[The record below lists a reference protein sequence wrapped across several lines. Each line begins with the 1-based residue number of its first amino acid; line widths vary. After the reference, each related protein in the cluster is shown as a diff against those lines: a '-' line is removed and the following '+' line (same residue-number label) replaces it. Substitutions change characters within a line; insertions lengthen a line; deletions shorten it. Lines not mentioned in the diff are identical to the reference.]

1 MAEWTSG
8 IYRLVGMPKFYAAFQ
23 DALGAAKGRKR
34 LVREFIRPEPGS
46 RILDLG
52 CGSAAIL
59 PDLPS
64 DVRYVGIDHN
74 PRHIAKAKASHGEAG
89 LFHAG
94 DFSAAASLSAEPYDL
109 VLALGLLH
117 HLEDDEVRSLL
128 KLVRS
133 VIGPN
138 GRFLTVDPVFIENQ
152 PAIARFLIRNDS
164 GRNVRDEMGYAMLS
178 RSIFPQVETFIHH
191 DYLRFPYTHCFMEHR
206 LG

>member
-1 MAEWTSG
+1 LPTIRAISSG
-8 IYRLVGMPKFYAAFQ
+8 
-23 DALGAAKGRKR
+23 D
-34 LVREFIRPEPGS
+34 S
-46 RILDLG
+46 
-52 CGSAAIL
+52 
-59 PDLPS
+59 
-64 DVRYVGIDHN
+64 
-74 PRHIAKAKASHGEAG
+74 
-89 LFHAG
+89 
-94 DFSAAASLSAEPYDL
+94 SAAASLSAEPYDL

-117 HLEDDEVRSLL
+117 HLDDAEVRSLL

-152 PAIARFLIRNDS
+152 PALARFLIRNDS